1 MGHESLWARMRPPL
15 WARWALSL
23 LIAAAAVVALIAF
36 VHHHNDNG
44 LAHIS
49 TAAEQRAN
57 REATVVVGQDQKPH
71 SVRLP
76 AGQSPSA
83 ALADAVRA
91 DMRRRIASGN
101 VDGPLGKVGC
111 VPSGHRGGAQ
121 AFTCRAVA
129 AHVSYPFLAVATPHA
144 GRAVYC
150 KRDAPPT
157 PSQNIPVSRRC
168 RL

>member
-1 MGHESLWARMRPPL
+1 MGQESLRERMRPPL

-23 LIAAAAVVALIAF
+23 LIAAAAVVALVTF
-36 VHHHNDNG
+36 VRRHNDNG
-44 LAHIS
+44 LAHVG
-49 TAAEQRAN
+49 TAAEQRAAQ
-57 REATVVVGQDQKPH
+57 EAAVVVGQDQKPH
-71 SVRLP
+71 TVRMH
-76 AGQSPSA
+76 AGQSPGA
-83 ALADAVRA
+83 ALAGAVRA

-101 VDGPLGKVGC
+101 IDGPLGKVGC

-129 AHVSYPFLAVATPHA
+129 AHVSYPFLAVARPRT
-144 GRAVYC
+144 GRAAYC

-157 PSQNIPVSRRC
+157 PSQNIPVSKRC